1 MYCTDQSK
9 CKACGVTGFE
19 ITWENRY
26 CTGEFEYIKCDASSH
41 TFTCSDCKGTYT
53 EPHQFD
59 YYADGSC
66 HCGMAKGDVIRL
78 PGDADGNSR
87 VTLNDA
93 IAILEGTVSNDANA
107 DVNGDSKTDIND
119 ALRILQYL
127 AGWNVTLQ

>member
-1 MYCTDQSK
+1 
-9 CKACGVTGFE
+9 
-19 ITWENRY
+19 
-26 CTGEFEYIKCDASSH
+26 
-41 TFTCSDCKGTYT
+41 
-53 EPHQFD
+53 
-59 YYADGSC
+59 
-66 HCGMAKGDVIRL
+66 MAKGDVIRL